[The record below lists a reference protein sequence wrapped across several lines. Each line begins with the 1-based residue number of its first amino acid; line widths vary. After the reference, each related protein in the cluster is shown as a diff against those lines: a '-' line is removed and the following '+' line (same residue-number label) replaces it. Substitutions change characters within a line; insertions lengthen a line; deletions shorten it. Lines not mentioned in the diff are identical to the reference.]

1 MNENLS
7 KEIKILGTIEVEEM
21 KFHDIEG
28 GFGVGK
34 KSMSVKDIDEIHNG
48 KLKDINKNINNNRK
62 RFKDMIN
69 ILDLKVSDL
78 KSLSLEMGYSNQ
90 SYANANNI
98 YLLSERDYSKRL
110 KILEG
115 KQYKKIVDGYLSMR
129 KELNNP
135 LLSASKELQAI
146 FMLDKKQEVL
156 ETKIESVNEKLENFM
171 DDAPLFN
178 IEFESIVKIV
188 LWK

>member
-62 RFKDMIN
+62 RFKA
-69 ILDLKVSDL
+69 V
-78 KSLSLEMGYSNQ
+78 
-90 SYANANNI
+90 
-98 YLLSERDYSKRL
+98 
-110 KILEG
+110 
-115 KQYKKIVDGYLSMR
+115 
-129 KELNNP
+129 
-135 LLSASKELQAI
+135 
-146 FMLDKKQEVL
+146 
-156 ETKIESVNEKLENFM
+156 
-171 DDAPLFN
+171 
-178 IEFESIVKIV
+178 
-188 LWK
+188 